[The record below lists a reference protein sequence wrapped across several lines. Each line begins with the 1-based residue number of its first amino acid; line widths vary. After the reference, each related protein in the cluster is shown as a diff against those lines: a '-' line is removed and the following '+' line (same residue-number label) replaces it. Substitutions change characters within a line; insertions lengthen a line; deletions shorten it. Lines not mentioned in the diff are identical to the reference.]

1 MNIPVMSLLLLGGI
15 ALAADPAPAA
25 DHAAA
30 HAQHAQGPAAVDTL
44 VRLSAGNARFAY
56 GKRTRSAKPDADPA
70 RRAEIAGGQHPVAAV
85 MTCADSRVPPELLFD
100 QGLGDLFVVRNAG
113 NVAEPIGLGSLE
125 YGVEHLGIRL
135 VVVLGHSSCGA
146 VKAVSGAAA
155 TLPGHLADIQ
165 ERMPGL
171 RALAQ
176 ERARAGDA
184 PDKVI
189 AAAVERNA
197 EDQAR
202 ALLAGSPVLKTAVA
216 GGVLVVPAVYDLES
230 GLVTFLPA
238 IDAAAKPAA
247 EGANPAPAAHG
258 PTPAPAPAPAKPP
271 VPAKAPAPA
280 HGH

>member
-1 MNIPVMSLLLLGGI
+1 MNTPVLSLLLLGGL
-15 ALAADPAPAA
+15 ALAVEPAPAA

-30 HAQHAQGPAAVDTL
+30 HAQHAQGPVAVDTL

-56 GKRTRSAKPDADPA
+56 GKRTRSAKPDGDPA

-135 VVVLGHSSCGA
+135 IVVLGHASCGA
-146 VKAVSGAAA
+146 VTAVSGAAA

-184 PDKVI
+184 PGKI
-189 AAAVERNA
+189 LAAAIERNA

-202 ALLAGSPVLKTAVA
+202 ALLAGSPVLKASVA

-238 IDAAAKPAA
+238 IEATAKPAR
-247 EGANPAPAAHG
+247 EGANPAPAPAAHG
-258 PTPAPAPAPAKPP
+258 SSPAPTPA
-271 VPAKAPAPA
+271 KAAA

>member
-15 ALAADPAPAA
+15 ALAAEPAPV
-25 DHAAA
+25 AAA
-30 HAQHAQGPAAVDTL
+30 HAQHAQGPAAADTL

-56 GKRTRSAKPDADPA
+56 GKRTRSAKPEGDPA

-85 MTCADSRVPPELLFD
+85 VTCADSRVPPELLFD

-135 VVVLGHSSCGA
+135 IVVLGHSSCGA

-202 ALLAGSPVLKTAVA
+202 AILAGSSVLKEAVA
-216 GGVLVVPAVYDLES
+216 GGMLVVPAVYDLEN

-238 IDAAAKPAA
+238 IDAASKPAA
-247 EGANPAPAAHG
+247 EGANPAPMHTPAAPG
-258 PTPAPAPAPAKPP
+258 PTPAPAKPP